1 MQLRRLP
8 PFSLQI
14 LLVLCFAL
22 IAFGGAGAATPQFG
36 ITAANV
42 TMPSSGMGQSA
53 YTVTGIPITGNLGVV
68 CQYSGPATQASLP
81 DCSYGPFAQWP
92 VTAGQTFTG
101 AIEFYPA
108 GVGVPQERREPGHAP
123 EAGLALGGALLL
135 GLGLRRT
142 RGWLSLVMLAAVSL
156 AGLAG
161 LCACVGGMNGMTPGT
176 YQYTITAGNTGTLNN
191 LAAGASTTIS
201 VTVP

>member
-81 DCSYGPFAQWP
+81 DCSYGPIAQWP
-92 VTAGQTFTG
+92 VTAGQTFSG
-101 AIEFYPA
+101 AIEF
-108 GVGVPQERREPGHAP
+108 
-123 EAGLALGGALLL
+123 
-135 GLGLRRT
+135 
-142 RGWLSLVMLAAVSL
+142 
-156 AGLAG
+156 
-161 LCACVGGMNGMTPGT
+161 
-176 YQYTITAGNTGTLNN
+176 
-191 LAAGASTTIS
+191 
-201 VTVP
+201 